1 MNNMKKTADLLE
13 QILAE
18 GKIRKY
24 SYTVSESE
32 KQEINILNGDFK
44 LMRTV
49 FNNVASLKVF
59 SGNRMG
65 LVNGNDITEE
75 GLRKLAADGIA
86 AAESSPE
93 DECHD
98 IAPDQGTDLFRQGTE
113 QADLDR
119 FADRIREFLDTVA
132 KD

>member
-65 LVNGNDITEE
+65 SVNGNDITEE
-75 GLRKLAADGIA
+75 GLRKLAAD
-86 AAESSPE
+86 
-93 DECHD
+93 
-98 IAPDQGTDLFRQGTE
+98 
-113 QADLDR
+113 
-119 FADRIREFLDTVA
+119 
-132 KD
+132 